1 MKIANCRFTG
11 GRARHSVRA
20 ARAEARS
27 NLRGS
32 RITSGARGVTRPT
45 FAGFTLIEL
54 VVVLAIIGVLTAM
67 LIPEMRGSYED
78 ALLRSSARNL
88 ISVFD
93 LAYSRAVSLNQVHRV
108 RLDRLSGRYFI
119 DGRSRGGE
127 TLNGFVPLG
136 DLSGAEGALDHR
148 ISLQVQRPREEP
160 ADGSNL
166 ENLAGTEDDSTMAV
180 PDDAIAFYPDGTA
193 DPLEILLRDRAGFQ
207 LILRVN
213 PITARVQI
221 VDSGGH

>member
-1 MKIANCRFTG
+1 
-11 GRARHSVRA
+11 
-20 ARAEARS
+20 
-27 NLRGS
+27 
-32 RITSGARGVTRPT
+32 VTRPT